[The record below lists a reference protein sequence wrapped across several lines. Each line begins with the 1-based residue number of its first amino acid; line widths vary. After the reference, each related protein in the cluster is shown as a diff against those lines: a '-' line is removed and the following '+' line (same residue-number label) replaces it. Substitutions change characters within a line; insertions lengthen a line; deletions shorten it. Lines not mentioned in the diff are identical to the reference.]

1 MNILVLG
8 GTQFVGRHIAE
19 TLLAAG
25 HAVSVFTRGLTPDEL
40 PTAIERL
47 RGDRDLGTAGLHALT
62 DRSWDVCVDVS
73 GYTARQVRASAETFR
88 STVKHYVFISAVS
101 VYGDPDQRPVLET
114 HPLMMP
120 AGEDVT
126 EVNGET
132 YGSLKVTCEKIVCD
146 IFHDRFTV
154 LRPQVVIGPHDPSGR
169 YAYWLQRA
177 MQGGEMLAPG
187 DGSDH
192 LQMIDVRDLA
202 RFVATVIENNSG
214 GTFNLAGPRFT
225 WADFMQLIGASRM
238 VWVPADLI
246 QAAGL
251 TFMELPL
258 YRPERGPRSSLM
270 EVSNAR
276 AKTAGL
282 ALTDPAVSVSD
293 MRAWLDGREFIAALP
308 PAREAELIANLRNYQ
323 SQPR

>member
-1 MNILVLG
+1 MNVLVLG

-40 PTAIERL
+40 PAAIERL
-47 RGDRDLGTAGLHALT
+47 RGDRDLGTAGLHVLT

-73 GYTARQVRASAETFR
+73 GYTARQVRASAETLR
-88 STVKHYVFISAVS
+88 SSVKRYVFISAIS
-101 VYGDPDQRPVLET
+101 VYGDPGQRPVQET
-114 HPLMMP
+114 HPLLAS

-132 YGSLKVTCEKIVCD
+132 YGLLKVTCENIVRE
-146 IFHDRFTV
+146 IFPDRFTV

-192 LQMIDVRDLA
+192 LQLIDVRDLA
-202 RFVATVIENNSG
+202 RFVTTVIENNIG

-225 WADFMQLIGASRM
+225 WADFMQLIGAAR
-238 VWVPADLI
+238 VAWVPADLI

-270 EVSNAR
+270 DVSNAR
-276 AKTAGL
+276 ARAAGL
-282 ALTDPAVSVSD
+282 TLTDPAASVREV
-293 MRAWLDGREFIAALP
+293 RAWIADREPQSMLS
-308 PAREAELIANLRNYQ
+308 PAREAELIRLARAG
-323 SQPR
+323 S

>member
-1 MNILVLG
+1 MNVLVLG

-40 PTAIERL
+40 PAEAERL
-47 RGDRDLGTAGLHALT
+47 RGDRDLGAAGLHVLT

-73 GYTARQVRASAETFR
+73 GYTARQVRASAETLR
-88 STVKHYVFISAVS
+88 SSVKRYVFISAVS
-101 VYGDPDQRPVLET
+101 VYGDPDQRPVQET
-114 HPLMMP
+114 HPLLAP

-132 YGSLKVTCEKIVCD
+132 YGPLKVTCENIVRE
-146 IFHDRFTV
+146 IFPDRFTV

-177 MQGGEMLAPG
+177 MQGSEMLAPG

-192 LQMIDVRDLA
+192 LQLIDVRDLA
-202 RFVATVIENNSG
+202 RFVTTVIENNIG

-225 WADFMQLIGASRM
+225 WADFMQLIGAAR
-238 VWVPADLI
+238 VAWVPADLI

-270 EVSNAR
+270 DVSNAR
-276 AKTAGL
+276 ARAAGL
-282 ALTDPAVSVSD
+282 TLTDPAVSV
-293 MRAWLDGREFIAALP
+293 REVREWIADREP
-308 PAREAELIANLRNYQ
+308 PSMLSPASEAELIRLARAG
-323 SQPR
+323 S